1 MLSIVERLYIGK
13 NMYLIIWN
21 KRKSKITER

>member
-1 MLSIVERLYIGK
+1 MLSTVERLYIGK

-21 KRKSKITER
+21 RRKSKIMGR